1 MCYFYIKPYE
11 KRKKMK
17 IKLLG
22 TSHGLP
28 EKDRFCS
35 CNVITVNGSHYV
47 IDAGV
52 SLFSILLH
60 NGYDCEDVK
69 GIFITHMHGDHASGL
84 VEFVD
89 LMSWGKRCVKPEIFV
104 PTVAGKLAIQMLAE
118 AMDHAREIE
127 MKVYTEGTVFEDENI
142 RVTAFRTGHG
152 EATFGFLV
160 EAEGKKVYFTG
171 DMKKDISDMPEF
183 VYNEKTE
190 LIICES
196 AHNCMPKIADKFNN
210 MKTDRIVINH
220 IAPKHSIAEFKE
232 AKPLINKPFDLAF
245 DGMEIEL

>member
-1 MCYFYIKPYE
+1 
-11 KRKKMK
+11 MK
-17 IKLLG
+17 IKLIG

-35 CNVITVNGSHYV
+35 CSVITVNGSHYV

-52 SLFSILLH
+52 SLFSALLH
-60 NGYDCEDVK
+60 NDYVCEDVK
-69 GIFITHMHGDHASGL
+69 GIFITHMHADHSSGL

-89 LMSWGKRCVKPEIFV
+89 LMSWAKKLVRPEIFV
-104 PTVAGKLAIQMLAE
+104 PTVAGKLAIQMLAN
-118 AMDHAREIE
+118 AMDSGSEIE
-127 MKVYTEGTVFEDENI
+127 MKVYSEGTVFEDENI
-142 RVTAFRTGHG
+142 KVTAFRTAHG
-152 EATFGFLV
+152 ASTFGFLV

-171 DMKKDISDMPEF
+171 DMKGDISDMPEF
-183 VYNEKTE
+183 VYDDETN

-196 AHNCMPKIADKFNN
+196 AHNCLPKLAEKFNV

-220 IAPKHSIAEFKE
+220 IAPKHSIAEFEE

-245 DGMEIEL
+245 DGMEINL